1 MDSTDIIGVGLL
13 LLLLSFVVEVI
24 SSGLLIPLGVLVLL
38 VGLGLYGFERY
49 HDRRM
54 AKQN

>member
-1 MDSTDIIGVGLL
+1 MDSTDIIGIGLL
-13 LLLLSFVVEVI
+13 LLVLSFVFALV

-49 HDRRM
+49 HEKRM
-54 AKQN
+54 AELE